1 MDRIIKA
8 LTFKT
13 DVYAEVEKDVTF
25 TNTAWI
31 IVAVVSFLNQ
41 LGGRAT
47 TDIGNWLLGAVVGTV
62 FAVIGFAVAAYI
74 INLVGRAVFKAEVD
88 FGELVRT
95 LGLAYI
101 WQIIGLIGIVGAFSL
116 TLACIISPLLFVGW
130 ILTAIAWFIA
140 VKEALDL
147 DWVPTIVTVFLG
159 WIALVVVNL
168 LAGLVLGAI
177 GIAGAGLFGL

>member
-13 DVYAEVEKDVTF
+13 EVYAEVENDVTF

-31 IVAVVSFLNQ
+31 IVAVVSLLNQ
-41 LGGRAT
+41 LGTRAST
-47 TDIGNWLLGAVVGTV
+47 NFGNWLLGAVIGTV
-62 FAVIGFAVAAYI
+62 FAIIGFAVAAYI
-74 INLVGRAVFKAEVD
+74 INLVGRAVFKSEVD

-95 LGLAYI
+95 LGLAYV
-101 WQIIGLIGIVGAFSL
+101 WQIVGLIGILGAFSVA
-116 TLACIISPLLFVGW
+116 LACITAPLLFIGW
-130 ILTAIAWFIA
+130 ILTVIAWFVA

-177 GIAGAGLFGL
+177 GIAGAGLFG

>member
-13 DVYAEVEKDVTF
+13 AVYAEVEQDVTF

-41 LGGRAT
+41 VGSRANSNF
-47 TDIGNWLLGAVVGTV
+47 GNWLLGAIIGTV
-62 FAVIGFAVAAYI
+62 FAVLGFAVATYV
-74 INLVGRAVFKAEVD
+74 INLVGKAVFKADVD

-95 LGLAYI
+95 LCLAYV
-101 WQIIGLIGIVGAFSL
+101 WQIVGLLGIFGAFSV
-116 TLACIISPLLFVGW
+116 TLACITGPLMFIGW
-130 ILTAIAWFIA
+130 ILTVIAWFIA

-147 DWVPTIVTVFLG
+147 DWVPTIVTVVLG
-159 WIALVVVNL
+159 GIALVVVNL
-168 LAGLVLGAI
+168 LAGFILAAI
-177 GIAGAGLFGL
+177 GIGTAALFS

>member
-13 DVYAEVEKDVTF
+13 EVYAEVEKDVTF

-31 IVAVVSFLNQ
+31 IVAVVSLLNQ
-41 LGGRAT
+41 LGTRAST
-47 TDIGNWLLGAVVGTV
+47 NFGNWLLGAVIGTV
-62 FAVIGFAVAAYI
+62 FAIIGFAVAAYI

-95 LGLAYI
+95 LGLAYV
-101 WQIIGLIGIVGAFSL
+101 WQIVGLIGILGAFSVA
-116 TLACIISPLLFVGW
+116 LACITAPLLFIGW
-130 ILTAIAWFIA
+130 ILTVIAWFVA

-177 GIAGAGLFGL
+177 GIAGAGLFG

>member
-13 DVYAEVEKDVTF
+13 EVYAEVENDVTF

-31 IVAVVSFLNQ
+31 IVAVVSLLNQ
-41 LGGRAT
+41 LGTRAST
-47 TDIGNWLLGAVVGTV
+47 NFGNWLLGAVIGTV
-62 FAVIGFAVAAYI
+62 FAIIGFAVAAYI

-95 LGLAYI
+95 LGLAYV
-101 WQIIGLIGIVGAFSL
+101 WQIVGLIGILGAFSVA
-116 TLACIISPLLFVGW
+116 LACITAPLLFIGW
-130 ILTAIAWFIA
+130 IVTVIAWFVA

-177 GIAGAGLFGL
+177 GIAGAGLFG

>member
-13 DVYAEVEKDVTF
+13 AVYAEVESDVTF

-41 LGGRAT
+41 LGARAT
-47 TDIGNWLLGAVVGTV
+47 ANFGNWLLGAVVGTA
-62 FAVIGFAVAAYI
+62 FAVLGFAVATYV
-74 INLVGRAVFKAEVD
+74 INLVGRLVFKADVN

-95 LGLAYI
+95 LGLAYV
-101 WQIIGLIGIVGAFSL
+101 WQIVGLIGVLGAFSL
-116 TLACIISPLLFVGW
+116 TLACIISPLIFIGW

-147 DWVPTIVTVFLG
+147 DWVPTIVTVVLG
-159 WIALVVVNL
+159 WIALIVINV

-177 GIAGAGLFGL
+177 GIASGALF

>member
-13 DVYAEVEKDVTF
+13 EVYAEVEKDVTF

-31 IVAVVSFLNQ
+31 IVAVVSLLNK
-41 LGGRAT
+41 LGTRAST
-47 TDIGNWLLGAVVGTV
+47 NFGNWLLGAVIGTV
-62 FAVIGFAVAAYI
+62 FAIIGFAVAAYI

-95 LGLAYI
+95 LGLAYV
-101 WQIIGLIGIVGAFSL
+101 WQIVGLIGILGAFSVA
-116 TLACIISPLLFVGW
+116 LACITAPLLFIGW
-130 ILTAIAWFIA
+130 ILTVIAWFVA

-177 GIAGAGLFGL
+177 GIAGAGLFG

>member
-1 MDRIIKA
+1 MDRIIRA

-13 DVYAEVEKDVTF
+13 DVYAEVENDATF
-25 TNTAWI
+25 TSTAWI

-41 LGGRAT
+41 LGARANANF
-47 TDIGNWLLGAVVGTV
+47 GNWLLGAVVGTA
-62 FAVIGFAVAAYI
+62 FAVLGFAVATYV
-74 INLVGRAVFKAEVD
+74 INLVGRLVFKADVN

-95 LGLAYI
+95 LGLAYV
-101 WQIIGLIGIVGAFSL
+101 WQIIGLIGILGAFSL
-116 TLACIISPLLFVGW
+116 TLACIISPLIFIGW

-147 DWVPTIVTVFLG
+147 DWLPTIVTVVLG
-159 WIALVVVNL
+159 WIALIVINI

-177 GIAGAGLFGL
+177 GIASVALF

>member
-1 MDRIIKA
+1 MDRIIRA

-13 DVYAEVEKDVTF
+13 DVYAEVENDATF
-25 TNTAWI
+25 TSTAWI

-41 LGGRAT
+41 LGARANANF
-47 TDIGNWLLGAVVGTV
+47 GNWLLGAIVGTA
-62 FAVIGFAVAAYI
+62 FAVLGFAVATYV
-74 INLVGRAVFKAEVD
+74 INLVGRLVFKADVN

-95 LGLAYI
+95 LGLAYV
-101 WQIIGLIGIVGAFSL
+101 WQIIGLIGILGAFSV
-116 TLACIISPLLFVGW
+116 TLACIISPLIFIGW

-147 DWVPTIVTVFLG
+147 DWLPTIVTVVLG
-159 WIALVVVNL
+159 WIALIIINV

-177 GIAGAGLFGL
+177 GIASAALF

>member
-13 DVYAEVEKDVTF
+13 DVYAEVENDVTF

-31 IVAVVSFLNQ
+31 IVAVVSLLNQ
-41 LGGRAT
+41 LGTRAT
-47 TDIGNWLLGAVVGTV
+47 TNFGNWLISAVIGTV
-62 FAVIGFAVAAYI
+62 FAVIGFAVAAYV
-74 INLVGRAVFKAEVD
+74 INLVGRMVFKADVD

-95 LGLAYI
+95 LGLAYV
-101 WQIIGLIGIVGAFSL
+101 WQIVGLIGILGAFSVA
-116 TLACIISPLLFVGW
+116 LACITAPLLFIGW
-130 ILTAIAWFIA
+130 ILTVIAWFVA

-159 WIALVVVNL
+159 WIALIVVNL
-168 LAGLVLGAI
+168 LAGLILGAI
-177 GIAGAGLFGL
+177 GIAGAGLFG

>member
-13 DVYAEVEKDVTF
+13 AVYAEVEQDVTF

-41 LGGRAT
+41 VGSRANSNF
-47 TDIGNWLLGAVVGTV
+47 GNWLLGAIIGTV
-62 FAVIGFAVAAYI
+62 FAVLGFAVAAYV
-74 INLVGRAVFKAEVD
+74 INLVGKAVFKADVD

-95 LGLAYI
+95 LGLAYV
-101 WQIIGLIGIVGAFSL
+101 WQIVGLLGIFGAFSV
-116 TLACIISPLLFVGW
+116 TLACITGPLMFIGW
-130 ILTAIAWFIA
+130 ILTVIAWFIA

-147 DWVPTIVTVFLG
+147 DWVPTIVTVVLG
-159 WIALVVVNL
+159 GIALVVVNL
-168 LAGLVLGAI
+168 LAGFILAAVGI
-177 GIAGAGLFGL
+177 GTAALFG

>member
-13 DVYAEVEKDVTF
+13 EVYAEVENDVTF

-31 IVAVVSFLNQ
+31 IVAVVSLLNQ
-41 LGGRAT
+41 LGTRAST
-47 TDIGNWLLGAVVGTV
+47 NFGNWLLGAVIGTV
-62 FAVIGFAVAAYI
+62 FAIIGFAVAAYI

-95 LGLAYI
+95 LGLAYV
-101 WQIIGLIGIVGAFSL
+101 WQIVGLIGILGAFSVA
-116 TLACIISPLLFVGW
+116 LACITAPLLFIGW
-130 ILTAIAWFIA
+130 ILTVIAWFVA

-177 GIAGAGLFGL
+177 GIAGAGLFG